1 MDVLKREI
9 FSAMKRA
16 NLTSAIDLF
25 GKSYA
30 LVRKNLNTYALV
42 YVIPA
47 ALVIAGVIQLLDN
60 NQDDAWD
67 WSSAF
72 SSSVLGPNLGSDSS
86 FATAS
91 TIFAIV
97 LLVASIISYFL
108 ATILNLRVVQ
118 GQKQGFRSIWNEFQ
132 DNWLRARLVGLGILT
147 ILILIVGFVLLI
159 IPGII
164 LLWRLFLAPYI
175 LIDKKTDVM
184 SSLADSWNMTKG
196 YAWPVYSILL
206 FSLALALTA
215 IVPIVGGLIS
225 FVLGVAYAVAP
236 ALRYQEIKKAL

>member
-1 MDVLKREI
+1 MADAKKI
-9 FSAMKRA
+9 AS
-16 NLTSAIDLF
+16 LTGAIDLF
-25 GKSYA
+25 GKSYS
-30 LVRKNLNTYALV
+30 LVRRNLNIYALV
-42 YVIPA
+42 YAIPA
-47 ALVIAGVIQLLDN
+47 AMVIAGVIQLLDN

-97 LLVASIISYFL
+97 LFVASIISYFL
-108 ATILNLRVVQ
+108 ATILNLRVAQ
-118 GQKQGFRSIWNEFQ
+118 GQMPGIRSLWSEFKT
-132 DNWLRARLVGLGILT
+132 NWLWARLVGLGILT

-184 SSLADSWNMTKG
+184 SALADSWNTTKG
-196 YAWPVYSILL
+196 YAWPIYSILL
-206 FSLALALTA
+206 FSLVLALTA
-215 IVPIVGGLIS
+215 VVPIVGGLIA

-236 ALRYQEIKKAL
+236 ALRYQELKKLT